1 MKKTITTFVLAA
13 ILTLS
18 SSFAFAG
25 DGIIVAGFANDPCTE
40 TQNVKDGIIV
50 AGLTEKDGIIVAGIT
65 GIIVAG
71 FTGIIV
77 AGFGEDDTTTVNCG
91 IIVAG

>member
-13 ILTLS
+13 ILTLG

-25 DGIIVAGFANDPCTE
+25 DGIIVAGISDDPCTQAAN
-40 TQNVKDGIIV
+40 TKDGIIV
-50 AGLTEKDGIIVAGIT
+50 AGVTDGIIVAGFT

-77 AGFGEDDTTTVNCG
+77 AGFAETKDETPVNCG

>member
-13 ILTLS
+13 ILTLG
-18 SSFAFAG
+18 SSFAFANDG
-25 DGIIVAGFANDPCTE
+25 IIVAGMKDGGTSTDPCSEKVTKNDGIIVAGLDGIIVAGF
-40 TQNVKDGIIV
+40 
-50 AGLTEKDGIIVAGIT
+50 T

-77 AGFGEDDTTTVNCG
+77 AGMKDEPVVNCG

>member
-1 MKKTITTFVLAA
+1 MKKTLTTILLATILTFGTTFAN
-13 ILTLS
+13 
-18 SSFAFAG
+18 AG
-25 DGIIVAGFANDPCTE
+25 IIVAGALDQDNSGDPCKEAVAKNDGIIVAGLDGIIVAGF
-40 TQNVKDGIIV
+40 
-50 AGLTEKDGIIVAGIT
+50 T

-77 AGFGEDDTTTVNCG
+77 AGFADDTTPVNCG

>member
-1 MKKTITTFVLAA
+1 MKKAITTFVLAA
-13 ILTLS
+13 ILTLG
-18 SSFAFAG
+18 SSFAFANDG
-25 DGIIVAGFANDPCTE
+25 ILVADAIGTGKNENPCTEKVTKNDGIIVAGLDGIIVAGF
-40 TQNVKDGIIV
+40 
-50 AGLTEKDGIIVAGIT
+50 T

-77 AGFGEDDTTTVNCG
+77 AGMKDEPVVNCG